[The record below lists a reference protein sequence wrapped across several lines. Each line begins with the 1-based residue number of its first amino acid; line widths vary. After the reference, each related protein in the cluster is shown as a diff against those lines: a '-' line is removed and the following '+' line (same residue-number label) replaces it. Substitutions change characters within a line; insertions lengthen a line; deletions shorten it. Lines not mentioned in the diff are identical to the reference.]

1 MGGLLFGGILILAL
15 GAVAAKKLKARAV
28 ERARDAEVLERPGM
42 SPARPFKIASF
53 RDMDYELE
61 IAQCPCGGDLEKLGE
76 GGRVTPQGPVRIA
89 RCECEKCGRQIDL
102 FFDLSEL
109 RH

>member
-1 MGGLLFGGILILAL
+1 MGGMLFGGVLLLAIGAMAFKKL
-15 GAVAAKKLKARAV
+15 RACVEARQIEAAVASR
-28 ERARDAEVLERPGM
+28 RGM
-42 SPARPFKIASF
+42 SPSRPIKIATF
-53 RDMDYELE
+53 RDMDYELA
-61 IAQCPCGGDLEKLGE
+61 IAECPCGGDLEKLGE
-76 GGRVTPQGPVRIA
+76 GGRTTPHGPVRIA